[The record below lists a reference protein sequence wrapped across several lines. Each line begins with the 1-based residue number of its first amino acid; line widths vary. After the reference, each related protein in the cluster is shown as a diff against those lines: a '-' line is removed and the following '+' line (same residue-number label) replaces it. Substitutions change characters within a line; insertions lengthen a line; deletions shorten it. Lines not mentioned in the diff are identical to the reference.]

1 MLTEQQAEQV
11 LLNMRMAINGVVTK
25 TKRFNPDAHNICFI
39 NLEMR
44 NGNELVYYS
53 FSNMSK
59 VSSLR
64 QSKLVAMGYEL
75 VPDVTDH
82 LKFWACG
89 GMGQYH
95 TEPRLVNYVFCRPG
109 HLENIRK
116 ALIVT
121 EIDCCGSCLNN
132 TIQPFIDQY
141 PDIDFYTQEHGAVPS
156 QGVSPSFQ
164 HFTV

>member
-1 MLTEQQAEQV
+1 MLSEADAEQV
-11 LLNMRMAINGVVTK
+11 LIRLRQAINGVVWATPK
-25 TKRFNPDAHNICFI
+25 FDPDAHNICFI

-44 NGNELVYYS
+44 DGRELIYYS
-53 FSNMSK
+53 FSNMSR
-59 VSSLR
+59 VSSTR
-64 QSKLVAMGYEL
+64 QAALTGLGYEL
-75 VPDVTDH
+75 VPDVSNH

-109 HLENIRK
+109 HLENIRR

-121 EIDCCGSCLNN
+121 EIDCCGSCMNN
-132 TIQPFIDQY
+132 TISPFVEQY
-141 PDIDFYTQEHGAVPS
+141 PDIDIYTQEHGAVPS
-156 QGVSPSFQ
+156 QGISPSFQ